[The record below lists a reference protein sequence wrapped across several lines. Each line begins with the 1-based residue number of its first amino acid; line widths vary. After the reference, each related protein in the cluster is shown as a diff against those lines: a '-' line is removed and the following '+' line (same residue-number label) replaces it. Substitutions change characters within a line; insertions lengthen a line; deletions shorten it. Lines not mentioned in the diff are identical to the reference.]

1 MLPETN
7 LLSSELADAIRK
19 LDISHLNADDTLQL
33 ANSSEECCAGLCHG
47 LHFLGKTFVSFADSN
62 VLEFSPE
69 SLCQLGHGLSATAL
83 LIPAL
88 IQLQKSADRQ
98 IINTDAGEA

>member
-1 MLPETN
+1 MVPETN
-7 LLSSELADAIRK
+7 LLSSELADVIRK
-19 LDISHLNADDTLQL
+19 LDISNLNADDTLQL
-33 ANSSEECCAGLCHG
+33 ANSSEECCAGLCHC

-69 SLCQLGHGLSATAL
+69 SLCQLGHGLLASAL

-88 IQLQKSADRQ
+88 IQIQKSAERQ
-98 IINTDAGEA
+98 IINTDTGEA

>member
-7 LLSSELADAIRK
+7 LLSSELADAIHK
-19 LDISHLNADDTLQL
+19 LDLSHLNADDTLQL
-33 ANSSEECCAGLCHG
+33 ANSSEECCVGLCHG

-88 IQLQKSADRQ
+88 IQLQKSAERQ
-98 IINTDAGEA
+98 IINTDTGEA

>member
-7 LLSSELADAIRK
+7 LLSSELADVIRK
-19 LDISHLNADDTLQL
+19 LDISHLNADDTLPL
-33 ANSSEECCAGLCHG
+33 ANSSKGFCAGLCHG

-69 SLCQLGHGLSATAL
+69 SL
-83 LIPAL
+83 
-88 IQLQKSADRQ
+88 
-98 IINTDAGEA
+98 